1 MEQFIGLALRME
13 SEGEPCIV
21 PTMTPKKGEE
31 ETADKESLKISR
43 SNTKPNAEMFIFQ

>member
-1 MEQFIGLALRME
+1 MEQFIGVALRME

-31 ETADKESLKISR
+31 ETADKVRLANEGGDELMGLKTR
-43 SNTKPNAEMFIFQ
+43 V